1 MLENIFADAEQRMK
15 KSLDLLRHELA
26 GIRAGRAS
34 PGLIEHLE
42 VNYYGTTMPLNQ
54 LATITAPEPRML
66 VVQPW
71 DRSAVSAIEKALRL
85 SDLGLNPSTDGQLIR
100 INLPPL
106 TEERRRAL
114 VKLVREHVEE
124 TKVAIRKVRRDAL
137 SHLKDLLRNKQIGED
152 DERRAE
158 ERLQEL
164 TNRYIAEAEKMGK
177 QKEHDILEV

>member
-1 MLENIFADAEQRMK
+1 MLDPIFADAEQRMK
-15 KSLDLLRHELA
+15 KSIELLRHQLA
-26 GIRAGRAS
+26 GIRAGRAA
-34 PGLIEHLE
+34 PGLIEHIQ
-42 VNYYGTTMPLNQ
+42 VNYYGTLTPLNQ

-71 DRSAVSAIEKALRL
+71 DRTALSAIEKALRT
-85 SDLGLNPSTDGQLIR
+85 SELGLNPSTDGQLIR
-100 INLPPL
+100 ISLPPL
-106 TEERRRAL
+106 TEERRRSL
-114 VKLVREHVEE
+114 VKVVREHVEE
-124 TKVAIRKVRRDAL
+124 TKVAIRNVRRDAL

-164 TNRYIAEAEKMGK
+164 TNRYIADADRLGK